1 MTYLHHQSAAVKK
14 KAGGQI
20 PCSCSYGK
28 AYQQQLKHTTRL
40 LLATDKLNPPHGACS
55 KACCFTAVFAGR
67 VLNPGCVTRLTSG
80 VCVCFSVFPTEER
93 KKERKWRSAWD
104 VVQDG
109 PPATRTR
116 TNTYRERSS
125 NPTAPNGQD
134 ALAVTFRGNAP
145 RSNTE
150 KTTAKEPNELTT
162 AD

>member
-93 KKERKWRSAWD
+93 KKEESEGARGMWFKTVHLPRAR
-104 VVQDG
+104 VQ
-109 PPATRTR
+109 TRTGR
-116 TNTYRERSS
+116 DP
-125 NPTAPNGQD
+125 PTRQHQM
-134 ALAVTFRGNAP
+134 VKMR
-145 RSNTE
+145 
-150 KTTAKEPNELTT
+150 
-162 AD
+162 

>member
-40 LLATDKLNPPHGACS
+40 LLATDKLNPPHGVWS

-67 VLNPGCVTRLTSG
+67 VLNPGCVRRLTSG

-93 KKERKWRSAWD
+93 KKVKERVGCGSRQSTCHAHAYKHVQGEILQPDSTKWSRC
-104 VVQDG
+104 V
-109 PPATRTR
+109 
-116 TNTYRERSS
+116 SS
-125 NPTAPNGQD
+125 HI
-134 ALAVTFRGNAP
+134 
-145 RSNTE
+145 
-150 KTTAKEPNELTT
+150 
-162 AD
+162 

>member
-93 KKERKWRSAWD
+93 KKESEGARGMWFKTVHLPRAR
-104 VVQDG
+104 VQ
-109 PPATRTR
+109 TRTGR
-116 TNTYRERSS
+116 DP
-125 NPTAPNGQD
+125 PTRQHQM
-134 ALAVTFRGNAP
+134 VKMR
-145 RSNTE
+145 
-150 KTTAKEPNELTT
+150 
-162 AD
+162 